1 MVYLLSCHVV
11 NCLSMIGFRRS
22 QLSSHLSAVGRKCGS
37 LFHSHQQNVF
47 VALFFSWRELEE
59 MCRTLSSCQNVG
71 KKFSLRFF
79 SAGTWGNSKDP
90 FMRQQRGIIYATQAV
105 STASTASSSSRH
117 NSSVVVVLSRRR
129 RRRIP
134 CIRLRGRRKWGQCH
148 HRLRRRARHPTG

>member
-1 MVYLLSCHVV
+1 
-11 NCLSMIGFRRS
+11 MIGFRCS

-90 FMRQQRGIIYATQAV
+90 FLRQQRGIIYATQAV
-105 STASTASSSSRH
+105 STASTAAAAAAAAGTTAASSS
-117 NSSVVVVLSRRR
+117 SSVVVVDVVFPASVSGGGGSGANAIIVSDGERGIRRDES
-129 RRRIP
+129 IQSTEA
-134 CIRLRGRRKWGQCH
+134 L
-148 HRLRRRARHPTG
+148 